1 MSRSQITISA
11 EPRLLTALR
20 FMAMKDGLAP
30 STKGRQ
36 ILHQALRRTM
46 ETPEFLRHL
55 EYVLDDQEA
64 GEAAA
69 S

>member
-11 EPRLLTALR
+11 EPRLLACLR
-20 FMAMKDGLAP
+20 FAAMKDGLAP

-46 ETPEFLRHL
+46 ESDEFIKHIKYVPES
-55 EYVLDDQEA
+55 E
-64 GEAAA
+64 EAAEARA